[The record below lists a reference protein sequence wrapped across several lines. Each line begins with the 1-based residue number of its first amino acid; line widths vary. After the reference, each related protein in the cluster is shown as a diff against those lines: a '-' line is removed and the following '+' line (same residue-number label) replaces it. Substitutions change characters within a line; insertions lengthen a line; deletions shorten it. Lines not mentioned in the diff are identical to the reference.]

1 MPALGRLAAERTD
14 LTDEEVAW
22 LRALLSDWS
31 LVADLALSDLVL
43 WLPTWNTAGFVA
55 AAQVRPAT
63 GPTSIPEDLFGTFLA
78 KGRSRCLDRA
88 AASGH
93 PHTVR
98 ADGAP
103 LLPTEA
109 EATPVRKDGRVI
121 AFIERRRAATTRAV
135 GRLEHVYLASAD
147 DLLAMIA
154 SGSFPLADAI
164 SRGGMPPRVGDG
176 LIRLDA
182 DGRVEFAS
190 PNAQSAFRRL
200 GLAVPL
206 EGADLAGAS
215 ARLTHRP
222 GPVDEALSVVASGRV
237 GGQAE
242 VENGSATVALQSI
255 PLTPAGPRRGALVL
269 VQDITDLRQR
279 DRALVSKDATI
290 REVHHR
296 VKNNLQTVAA
306 LLRLQ
311 ARRTDHPDAR
321 EALAEATRRVA
332 AIALVH
338 ETLAGA
344 IGGDGEV
351 DLDDVV
357 DRLLGAVVDTA
368 HPVAQVQFHRDGSG
382 GYVPAL
388 VATPL
393 SVALSELLHNA
404 IEHGVGGRPSVAVTV
419 SLRREGTGDDALLIA
434 SVSDDG
440 TGMDLAT
447 PEGLGRQI
455 VRTLMEDELGGTLEY
470 DRAASGG
477 TRATVRV
484 RLSAGRRP
492 EGSPD

>member
-1 MPALGRLAAERTD
+1 MPFLGRLAAERTD
-14 LTDEEVAW
+14 LAEDEVAW
-22 LRALLSDWS
+22 LRALISDWS

-43 WLPTWNTAGFVA
+43 WLPTWNDAGCVA

-63 GPTSIPEDLFGTFLA
+63 GPTSIPDDLVGTFLA
-78 KGRSRCLDRA
+78 KGRSRALDRA
-88 AASGH
+88 AASGQ

-98 ADGAP
+98 AASAP
-103 LLPTEA
+103 LLPAEA
-109 EATPVRKDGRVI
+109 EAIPVRRRGRVI
-121 AFIERRRAATTRAV
+121 GFIERRLAPTTRAV
-135 GRLEHVYLASAD
+135 GRLEQVYLASAD
-147 DLLAMIA
+147 DLLAMIGA
-154 SGSFPLADAI
+154 GTFPLSDAI
-164 SRGGMPPRVGDG
+164 SRGGVPPRVGDG
-176 LIRLDA
+176 LIRLNA
-182 DGRVEFAS
+182 EGRVEFAS

-200 GLAVPL
+200 GLAVQV
-206 EGADLAGAS
+206 EGADLAAAA

-222 GPVDEALSVVASGRV
+222 GPVDEALSMVAAGRV

-242 VENGSATVALQSI
+242 IENASATVALQSI
-255 PLTPAGPRRGALVL
+255 PLSPAGVRRGALVL

-321 EALAEATRRVA
+321 EALGEATRRVA

-351 DLDDVV
+351 DFDDVV
-357 DRLLGAVVDTA
+357 DRLLSAVVDTA
-368 HPVAQVQFHRDGSG
+368 HPVAEVTVSRQGSG
-382 GYVPAL
+382 GLVPAL

-404 IEHGVGGRPSVAVTV
+404 IEHGVGGRPTVAVTV
-419 SLRREGTGDDALLIA
+419 TLARDASGDALTA
-434 SVSDDG
+434 SVHDDG
-440 TGMDLAT
+440 LGMDASA

-455 VRTLMEDELGGTLEY
+455 VRTLMEDELGGTLVY
-470 DRAASGG
+470 DRPESGG
-477 TRATVRV
+477 TRATVQV
-484 RLSAGRRP
+484 STARRSD
-492 EGSPD
+492 ESTE

>member
-1 MPALGRLAAERTD
+1 MAALDRLAAERTD
-14 LTDEEVAW
+14 LTEHEVAW
-22 LRALLSDWS
+22 LHAVISDWA

-43 WLPTWNTAGFVA
+43 WLPTWNTAGYVA
-55 AAQVRPAT
+55 VAHVRPAT
-63 GPTSIPEDLFGTFLA
+63 GATSVPDDLIGTFLA
-78 KGRSRCLDRA
+78 KGRSRCLDRTSA
-88 AASGH
+88 SGQPHRVRAAS
-93 PHTVR
+93 
-98 ADGAP
+98 AP

-109 EATPVRKDGRVI
+109 EATVVRKDGRVLG
-121 AFIERRRAATTRAV
+121 FIERRLAATARVV
-135 GRLEHVYLASAD
+135 GRLEQVYLSSAD
-147 DLLAMIA
+147 DLLAMISA
-154 SGSFPLADAI
+154 GTFPLADTL
-164 SRGGMPPRVGDG
+164 SRGGTPPRVGDG
-176 LIRLDA
+176 VIRLNTE
-182 DGRVEFAS
+182 GRVEFAS

-206 EGADLAGAS
+206 EGADLS
-215 ARLTHRP
+215 AAATRLTHRP

-242 VENGSATVALQSI
+242 IENASATVALQSI
-255 PLTPAGPRRGALVL
+255 PLLPDGVRGGALVL

-357 DRLLGAVVDTA
+357 DRLLTAVVDTA
-368 HPVAQVQFHRDGSG
+368 HPVATVHVARQGSG
-382 GYVPAL
+382 GLVPAL

-404 IEHGVGGRPSVAVTV
+404 IEHGVVGRSEVSVGVEL
-419 SLRREGTGDDALLIA
+419 SRGSDATLTA
-434 SVSDDG
+434 SVVDDG
-440 TGMDLAT
+440 AGMAVDA

-455 VRTLMEDELGGTLEY
+455 VRTLIEEELGGSLEY
-470 DRAASGG
+470 QAPADGG
-477 TRATVRV
+477 TRATVKVTV
-484 RLSAGRRP
+484 RSEQR
-492 EGSPD
+492 